1 MKRQKSKNLS
11 DFYQREEDFSEDLA
25 ENLDI
30 LGFGVFQTVD
40 CEVVTMNRQAD
51 IVAWTDEDRETGDIL
66 VVENQFG
73 DADYGHWGRLEAY
86 ARFHNATIAV
96 LVAESFEDLLV
107 ETCKKRNSAD
117 SDIVWYLTLAR
128 LTSHDEFYFN
138 HVVDASFGVS
148 LNQSQSGESEFWAP
162 IRRDKRSI
170 FSGQPKPDG
179 NDSYIGKQVRGI
191 SVYLLLRGTYCA
203 VKLQFRGE
211 DKEERRDQV
220 LELFPE
226 SEFPESKYG
235 RIYREALKSVSV
247 EFQGIEGG
255 RQNPERWDTARS
267 ELVELGTRIY
277 NRIRESDL

>member
-1 MKRQKSKNLS
+1 MKRQELKDLS
-11 DFYQREEDFSEDLA
+11 DYYQSEEDFSDDLA

-30 LGFGVFQTVD
+30 LGFDGFKIVQR
-40 CEVVTMNRQAD
+40 EVVSMNRQAD
-51 IVAWTDEDRETGDIL
+51 IVAWTDEDSEASDVL

-73 DADYGHWGRLEAY
+73 AADYGHWGRLEAY

-117 SDIVWYLTLAR
+117 SDIAWYLTLAR

-138 HVVDASFGVS
+138 HLVDAGFGVS

-162 IRRDKRSI
+162 VRRNKRSI
-170 FSGQPKPDG
+170 FSGQPKRDG

-191 SVYLLLRGTYCA
+191 SVYLLLRETYCS

-226 SEFPESKYG
+226 SEFPESEYA
-235 RIYREALKSVSV
+235 RIYREARKSVSV
-247 EFQGIEGG
+247 EFQGIKGG
-255 RQNPERWDTARS
+255 RRDPELWDKARS
-267 ELVELGTRIY
+267 ELVELGTQIY
-277 NRIRESDL
+277 DRLKESDL